1 MGEVTANVQVTV
13 LNQQGLH
20 LNCIAITTLNLK
32 IPRAVNL
39 AGGCVQNDEVV
50 DLLAVNLGELAT
62 NRQAVIRQS
71 LKSLNLAVES
81 RAERA
86 NQFARIHVVA
96 SQVRLVHALA
106 TSRLHILE
114 VATGEDGVAHLSN
127 SLNVGVHLVLLAGAS
142 LLTGAPT
149 NGHRVA
155 IWQSTTVASGRAR
168 TNLREVQVTL
178 SQLRTQ
184 EHLSEGDGVTSGT
197 TLVVNV

>member
-1 MGEVTANVQVTV
+1 M
-13 LNQQGLH
+13 
-20 LNCIAITTLNLK
+20 
-32 IPRAVNL
+32 
-39 AGGCVQNDEVV
+39 V
-50 DLLAVNLGELAT
+50 DLLAINLGELAT
-62 NRQAVIRQS
+62 NRQTVIRQS
-71 LKSLNLAVES
+71 LKSLNLTVES
-81 RAERA
+81 RTERA
-86 NQFARIHVVA
+86 NQFARIHVIA
-96 SQVRLVHALA
+96 RQVRLVHALA

-155 IWQSTTVASGRAR
+155 IRQSTTVAGGRAR

-184 EHLSEGDGVTSGT
+184 EHLSKGDGVTSGT
-197 TLVVNV
+197 TLLVNV